1 MVLDFPDTK
10 NLLEY
15 EDYTSCP
22 TKANASSFI
31 TLALEENWAQV
42 QTSEGYAK
50 YITTRPRA
58 EHLGDHG
65 LFGDED
71 GVELDKAMSELE
83 HYTGNVWTHI
93 ISLHR
98 EDAAHLGYDN
108 AQACVL
114 SCIHTEMTSPPP
126 CTSRRS
132 TSAGTP
138 HSTMRASIHMS
149 T

>member
-15 EDYTSCP
+15 EDYTTRP

-108 AQACVL
+108 AQAWRSL
-114 SCIHTEMTSPPP
+114 LHTHRNDIAAAMHIPPEHV
-126 CTSRRS
+126 
-132 TSAGTP
+132 A
-138 HSTMRASIHMS
+138 MY
-149 T
+149 